1 MPDIMD
7 SLSDVKGIEG
17 NRAAFAYECV
27 AEVKKNPKNYSSYVK
42 KMPAQIK
49 SNGLGQTLGFMF
61 SKKKTGSK
69 PDNEYDHLLRQLR
82 QYLIFCELL
91 PREINNSEKFLES
104 IVKMEAFDYR
114 YATTEVLSLLNWLRR
129 FAEGLLGGD

>member
-7 SLSDVKGIEG
+7 RLSGVKGIEG

-27 AEVKKNPKNYSSYVK
+27 AEVKTDPGNYSSYVK
-42 KMPAQIK
+42 KMPAYIK
-49 SNGLGQTLGFMF
+49 TNGLGQTLGFMF
-61 SKKKTGSK
+61 SKKGK
-69 PDNEYDHLLRQLR
+69 EYDHLLRQLR

-91 PREINNSEKFLES
+91 PREINNPEKFLES

-129 FAEGLLGGD
+129 FAEGILGGD